1 MEKKKT
7 TTFCMK
13 KKKKTSYTVHSIKLP
28 HSVKTPSLA
37 ESKYCRRF
45 PSVFN
50 YYLSN
55 ETKVYFTV
63 LCLVTWALNGSKA
76 GGDLVLAQTSLL
88 LLCKSSC
95 NIMLT
100 RCINMTKAERSP
112 PASLS
117 FKGWV
122 TEHTTVKWRI
132 HVLVLNA
139 ACVAVLFAYKWL
151 HNFVKEPDEI

>member
-1 MEKKKT
+1 
-7 TTFCMK
+7 MK
-13 KKKKTSYTVHSIKLP
+13 KRQLYGRIQIKTQF
-28 HSVKTPSLA
+28 LA
-37 ESKYCRRF
+37 ESKYCKRF
-45 PSVFN
+45 PSFFN

-63 LCLVTWALNGSKA
+63 LCLVTWPLNGS
-76 GGDLVLAQTSLL
+76 
-88 LLCKSSC
+88 CKSSG

-100 RCINMTKAERSP
+100 RCINMTKGQRSP

-122 TEHTTVKWRI
+122 TEQTTVKWRI

-139 ACVAVLFAYKWL
+139 TCVAVLFAYKWL
-151 HNFVKEPDEI
+151 HNFVKEPDEILKKN

>member
-1 MEKKKT
+1 
-7 TTFCMK
+7 MK
-13 KKKKTSYTVHSIKLP
+13 KKKKKTKQTNKKQLYGRIHSFKLSHSI
-28 HSVKTPSLA
+28 KTPSLA

-50 YYLSN
+50 YYLLN
-55 ETKVYFTV
+55 ETKVFFTV
-63 LCLVTWALNGSKA
+63 LCLVTWALNGSEA

-100 RCINMTKAERSP
+100 KCINMTKAERSP

-122 TEHTTVKWRI
+122 TEHTTVKWLI

-139 ACVAVLFAYKWL
+139 ACAYKWL
-151 HNFVKEPDEI
+151 HIFVKEPDEILKKNSN